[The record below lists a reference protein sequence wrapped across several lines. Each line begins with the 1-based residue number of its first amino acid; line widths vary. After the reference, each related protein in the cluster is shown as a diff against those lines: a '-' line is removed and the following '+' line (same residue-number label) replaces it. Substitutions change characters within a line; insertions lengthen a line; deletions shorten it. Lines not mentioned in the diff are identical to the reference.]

1 MHNNATLSP
10 TESLT
15 QTLKGAMAFFNV
27 DPVITSSQE
36 GSVVKLEIKT
46 TNDDLFIGRNAD
58 PLLALQHLMRVIA
71 KREFPDQE
79 ISVSLNIGGFHQQQE
94 ANIEELAKNAAAQAR
109 STNTAV
115 HLPSMTSY
123 ERRLIHVALANETDI
138 VTESEGEGPTRAVV
152 VRLK

>member
-1 MHNNATLSP
+1 MQNNATLSP
-10 TESLT
+10 AESLT
-15 QTLKGAMAFFNV
+15 ATLKGLLAYFKV
-27 DPVITSSQE
+27 EPVITSSQE
-36 GSVVKLEIKT
+36 GSVIKLDIKT
-46 TNDDLFIGRNAD
+46 NNDSLFIGKTAD

-109 STNTAV
+109 TTNTAV
-115 HLPSMTSY
+115 HLPHMTSY

-138 VTESEGEGPTRAVV
+138 VTESEGEGATRAVV
-152 VRLK
+152 IRLK